1 MESKLASCRA
11 GLTQPETEGGAG
23 GEERVR
29 GEEKVR
35 GGGEER
41 VAEDTRGRGA
51 SLAMQLA
58 PSDRRRDTKAGKG
71 PTTTRSALATASLV
85 APIHEVIAGLRT
97 PVTQL

>member
-11 GLTQPETEGGAG
+11 GLTQPQTEGGAG
-23 GEERVR
+23 GEER
-29 GEEKVR
+29 E
-35 GGGEER
+35 
-41 VAEDTRGRGA
+41 TRGRGA

-58 PSDRRRDTKAGKG
+58 PSDRRRDTKAGKD